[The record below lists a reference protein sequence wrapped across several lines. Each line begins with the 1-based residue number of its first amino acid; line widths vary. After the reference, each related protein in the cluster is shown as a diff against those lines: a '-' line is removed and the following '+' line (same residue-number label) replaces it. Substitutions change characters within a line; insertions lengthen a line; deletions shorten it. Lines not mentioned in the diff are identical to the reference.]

1 MLKINLAI
9 WDLDEDGVLVA
20 PSDITIDNVVSEDS
34 SPDMSHTERLTTLAM
49 IPVLNLGEEMG

>member
-1 MLKINLAI
+1 MKIGFFLF
-9 WDLDEDGVLVA
+9 DQTSQSLLV
-20 PSDITIDNVVSEDS
+20 

>member
-1 MLKINLAI
+1 MKIGFFLF
-9 WDLDEDGVLVA
+9 DQTSQSLLV
-20 PSDITIDNVVSEDS
+20 S